1 MGTEKWLSIP
11 NYNGLYEVSNFGN
24 VKSVERFVEHSYCGR
39 QKIKERFLKKSLTN
53 KGYHFVALSK
63 NGIVKQFTV
72 HKLVAIT
79 FLNHSTENRKY
90 SINHIDYN
98 KQNNNLTNIEVI
110 TQRENTSLN
119 IKNKTSNYI
128 GVCKRKSTNK
138 WIATIKIN
146 GKTKHLGYFENE
158 LDAHNAYL
166 IEKNKL

>member
-1 MGTEKWLSIP
+1 MWL
-11 NYNGLYEVSNFGN
+11 Y
-24 VKSVERFVEHSYCGR
+24 
-39 QKIKERFLKKSLTN
+39 Q
-53 KGYHFVALSK
+53 K

-119 IKNKTSNYI
+119 IKNKTSKYT